1 MLMYPL
7 ALALIF
13 LSLFSNFFHRSKIVY
28 RFVLLFVAPAALLD
42 SFANL
47 PVTNLPVI
55 SNLVSCYH
63 QFIPLASLGLGW
75 LLPSIVGAC
84 VGLLLYSLKNN
95 RQESALVDDS
105 VQRVND

>member
-1 MLMYPL
+1 RIIAFGSFLTANVGLTNIIAWATPVLMLMYPL

-47 PVTNLPVI
+47 PVTNLP
-55 SNLVSCYH
+55 
-63 QFIPLASLGLGW
+63 
-75 LLPSIVGAC
+75 
-84 VGLLLYSLKNN
+84 
-95 RQESALVDDS
+95 
-105 VQRVND
+105 